1 MSQIR
6 AHPERPNVMFT
17 SAASGPPP
25 TWPKGT
31 DSGVFRS
38 DDYGVRWQRLVGG
51 LPEVITAGARC
62 TAMDPEDPNAVLCGF
77 SDGTVYMTEN
87 GGESFRKI
95 VDGIPH
101 VLSITVGH
109 R

>member
-6 AHPERPNVMFT
+6 AHSSRPNVMFT

-31 DSGVFRS
+31 DSGIFRS
-38 DDYGVRWQRLVGG
+38 DDYGKTWQQLVRG

-62 TAMDPEDPNAVLCGF
+62 TAMDPEDPNAVLYGF

-87 GGESFRKI
+87 GGESFRK
-95 VDGIPH
+95 DRG
-101 VLSITVGH
+101 GH
-109 R
+109 PARPEYYRRP